1 MSRQSPLVFI
11 MAAGLGTRMKSETSK
26 VLHKI
31 AGRPMLHWVVTAA
44 RAAGAERVVAILGHQ
59 HDTVK
64 ASLDA
69 SFGVGAVDVAIQS
82 EQRGTGHAVQCALP
96 NVQNEPDDRIVVI
109 LTGDAPLLLTER
121 IAELVRACADSKA
134 GLALLSTRP
143 DRDMPYGR
151 LVRDEQGVLQKIV
164 EHSDATPEQKQIKDT
179 NAGFYAIRLGH
190 LRKDLAS
197 LRADNAKGELYLTD
211 LVANAYHRGGGIA
224 IDAPITEVSGIND
237 RVDLA
242 TVEAE
247 ARRRINEGWM
257 RAGVTMVDP
266 GSTYIDADVGPLG
279 KDVWIGP
286 GVALRGKTTIGDG
299 VKIDLGSVL
308 TDVTVDDGTN
318 IKPYSILT
326 ESTIGEKVQ
335 IGPFSHC
342 RSGTRLDED
351 AHIGNF
357 VETKKTH
364 VMAGAK
370 ANHLA
375 YLGDASIGQKSNIGA
390 GVITCNYDGVTKHKT
405 TIEAGAFVGSDS
417 QLVAP
422 VTIGRDAYVG
432 SGSTVTKDVP
442 RGALALTRVKQVNV
456 EGWADRFREA
466 QAKRKKNAESG
477 ALSSASVLSSEKTE
491 K

>member
-1 MSRQSPLVFI
+1 MIVYVSDHMSRQSPLVFI

-26 VLHKI
+26 VLHQI

-59 HDTVK
+59 HEAVK
-64 ASLDA
+64 AALDT
-69 SFGVGAVDVAIQS
+69 SFGPGTVEVAIQS

-96 NVQNEPDDRIVVI
+96 AVQNEPDDRIVVI
-109 LTGDAPLLLTER
+109 LTGDAPLLVSER
-121 IAELVRACADSKA
+121 IAQLARACAESPA

-151 LVRDEQGVLQKIV
+151 LVRDDKGVLQKIV
-164 EHSDATPEQKQIKDT
+164 EHPDATPEQRQIQDT
-179 NAGFYAIRLGH
+179 NAGFYAISLGH

-197 LRADNAKGELYLTD
+197 LRANNAKGELYLTD
-211 LVANAYHRGGGIA
+211 LIANAHTRGGGTA
-224 IDAPITEVSGIND
+224 IDAPFTEVTGIND

-242 TVEAE
+242 TVEIA

-257 RAGVTMVDP
+257 RAGVTFVDP
-266 GSTYIDADVGPLG
+266 SVTYIDADVGPLG
-279 KDVWIGP
+279 KDVWLAP
-286 GVALRGKTTIGDG
+286 GVTLRGKTTIGDN
-299 VKIDLGSVL
+299 VRIDVGCVL
-308 TDVTVDDGTN
+308 TDTTVDDGTH
-318 IKPYSILT
+318 IKPYSVLSET
-326 ESTIGEKVQ
+326 TVGEKVH

-342 RSGTRLDED
+342 RPGTRLDED

-375 YLGDASIGQKSNIGA
+375 YLGDASIGTKANIGA
-390 GVITCNYDGVTKHKT
+390 GTITCNYDGVSKHKT
-405 TIEAGAFVGSDS
+405 TIEAGAFIGSDS

-422 VTIGRDAYVG
+422 ITIGRDAYVG

-466 QAKRKKNAESG
+466 QAKRKKNAESDKDKNG
-477 ALSSASVLSSEKTE
+477 
-491 K
+491 